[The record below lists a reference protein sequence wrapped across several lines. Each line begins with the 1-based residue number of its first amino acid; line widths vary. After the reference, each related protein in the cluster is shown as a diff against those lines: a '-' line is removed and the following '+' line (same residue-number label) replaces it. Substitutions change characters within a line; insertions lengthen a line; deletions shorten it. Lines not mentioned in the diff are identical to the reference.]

1 MEARNFHF
9 SDAGFFMLRGQ
20 VSGNNVNNLIEKMAE
35 QVKKI

>member
-9 SDAGFFMLRGQ
+9 SDAGFFMFRGQ